1 MCISF
6 FKKKHFTIRNITHKG
21 QEIKKKSKE
30 YTENFFKLIF
40 NIRSE
45 FSIID
50 NICQIGN
57 MDESAIYYENIYPTT
72 IANIGEKNVNV
83 RTFGKDKMRISIV
96 LTILVYGSKLPPF

>member
-1 MCISF
+1 
-6 FKKKHFTIRNITHKG
+6 
-21 QEIKKKSKE
+21 
-30 YTENFFKLIF
+30 
-40 NIRSE
+40 
-45 FSIID
+45 
-50 NICQIGN
+50 